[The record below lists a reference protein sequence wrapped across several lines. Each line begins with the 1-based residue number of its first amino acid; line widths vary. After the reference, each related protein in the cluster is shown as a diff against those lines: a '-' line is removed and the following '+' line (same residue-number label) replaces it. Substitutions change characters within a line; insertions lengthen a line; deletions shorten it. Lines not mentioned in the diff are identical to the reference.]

1 MNMESNFDDTMFE
14 VDEFD
19 ETPTPSNLET
29 DPKPEKTDNQE
40 TDSTPPSE
48 GDQEDDLTTE
58 VLRLRGIS
66 NPDKIKFEDES
77 GAVTERS
84 WDSLTKEEQIN
95 ILADQREH
103 QETNN
108 ELAEDEIDLINAI
121 RNSGM
126 SVQDYMQTITPQIN
140 QPQDTNQFDAM
151 SDEDL
156 YAFDIL
162 NKVGND
168 NITDEELDAALE
180 AAKANETLFKKTV
193 DGLRQQYNRLQ
204 EEQKQNIANQQQ
216 AAAQQRYQAFA
227 NVVNNQIDNFNSFAG
242 QPIQLSNQ
250 DKDNLSE
257 FMLALDEDG
266 SSALGKALQDPKLL
280 TKAAFWLLNEQ
291 ELIAELQKQQQDA
304 YTRGYNAGKGDI
316 LNKSKFVFKPTK
328 QTRRGSYS
336 SPPPHS
342 TQRCFTCH
350 CYWAWAF

>member
-1 MNMESNFDDTMFE
+1 MNMESNFDDSMFD

-19 ETPTPSNLET
+19 ETPTQEKQEP
-29 DPKPEKTDNQE
+29 DPKPEKTGNQE

-108 ELAEDEIDLINAI
+108 DLAEDEVDLINAI

-216 AAAQQRYQAFA
+216 AVAQQRYQAFA

-266 SSALGKALQDPKLL
+266 SSALGKALQDPELL

-291 ELIAELQKQQQDA
+291 DLIAELQKQQQDA

-328 QTRRGSYS
+328 QATSKKDES
-336 SPPPHS
+336 IWDSDD
-342 TQRCFTCH
+342 
-350 CYWAWAF
+350 WD

>member
-19 ETPTPSNLET
+19 ETPTPNNQET
-29 DPKPEKTDNQE
+29 DPKPEKTGNQE

-48 GDQEDDLTTE
+48 GNQEDDLTTE
-58 VLRLRGIS
+58 VLKLRGIS

-108 ELAEDEIDLINAI
+108 ELAEDEIDLINTI

-140 QPQDTNQFDAM
+140 QPQETNQFDAM

-328 QTRRGSYS
+328 PATSKKDES
-336 SPPPHS
+336 IWDSDD
-342 TQRCFTCH
+342 
-350 CYWAWAF
+350 WN

>member
-19 ETPTPSNLET
+19 ETPTPEKQEQ
-29 DPKPEKTDNQE
+29 DPKPEKEGNQE
-40 TDSTPPSE
+40 TDPPSE

-58 VLRLRGIS
+58 VLKLRGIS

-77 GAVTERS
+77 GAITERS

-95 ILADQREH
+95 ILADQRED
-103 QETNN
+103 QGTNN
-108 ELAEDEIDLINAI
+108 DLAEDELELINSI

-126 SVQDYMQTITPQIN
+126 SVQDYIQTITPQIN
-140 QPQDTNQFDAM
+140 QPQDTNQFDTM

-193 DGLRQQYNRLQ
+193 EGLRQQYNRLQ

-328 QTRRGSYS
+328 QTTSKKDES
-336 SPPPHS
+336 IWDSDD
-342 TQRCFTCH
+342 
-350 CYWAWAF
+350 WD

>member
-1 MNMESNFDDTMFE
+1 MNMESNFDDSMFD

-19 ETPTPSNLET
+19 ETPTQEKQEP
-29 DPKPEKTDNQE
+29 DPKPEKTGNQE

-58 VLRLRGIS
+58 VLKLRGIS

-108 ELAEDEIDLINAI
+108 DLAEDEIDLINAI

-257 FMLALDEDG
+257 FMLTLDEDG

-328 QTRRGSYS
+328 PATSKKDES
-336 SPPPHS
+336 IWDSDD
-342 TQRCFTCH
+342 
-350 CYWAWAF
+350 WD

>member
-19 ETPTPSNLET
+19 ETPTQEKQEP
-29 DPKPEKTDNQE
+29 DPKPEKEGNQD
-40 TDSTPPSE
+40 TTPPSE

-58 VLRLRGIS
+58 VLKLRGIN

-77 GAVTERS
+77 GAITERS

-108 ELAEDEIDLINAI
+108 DLAEDEIDLINAI

-140 QPQDTNQFDAM
+140 QPQDINQFDAM

-216 AAAQQRYQAFA
+216 AATQQRYQAFA

-266 SSALGKALQDPKLL
+266 SSALGKALQDPRLL

-316 LNKSKFVFKPTK
+316 LNKSKFVFKPAK
-328 QTRRGSYS
+328 QTTSKKDES
-336 SPPPHS
+336 IWDSDD
-342 TQRCFTCH
+342 
-350 CYWAWAF
+350 WD

>member
-19 ETPTPSNLET
+19 ETPSNLET

-328 QTRRGSYS
+328 QATSKKDES
-336 SPPPHS
+336 IWDSDD
-342 TQRCFTCH
+342 
-350 CYWAWAF
+350 WD

>member
-19 ETPTPSNLET
+19 ETPTQEKQEP
-29 DPKPEKTDNQE
+29 DPKPEKEGNQE
-40 TDSTPPSE
+40 TDPPSE

-58 VLRLRGIS
+58 VLKLRGIS

-77 GAVTERS
+77 GAITERS

-108 ELAEDEIDLINAI
+108 DLAEDEIELINAI

-140 QPQDTNQFDAM
+140 QLQDTNQFDTM

-328 QTRRGSYS
+328 QTTSKKDES
-336 SPPPHS
+336 IWDSDD
-342 TQRCFTCH
+342 
-350 CYWAWAF
+350 WD

>member
-19 ETPTPSNLET
+19 ETPTQEKQEP
-29 DPKPEKTDNQE
+29 DPKPEKEGNQE
-40 TDSTPPSE
+40 TASPSE

-58 VLRLRGIS
+58 VLKLRGIN

-77 GAVTERS
+77 GAITERS

-108 ELAEDEIDLINAI
+108 DLAEDEIDLINAI

-140 QPQDTNQFDAM
+140 QPQDINQFDAM

-266 SSALGKALQDPKLL
+266 SSALGKALQDPRLL

-328 QTRRGSYS
+328 QTTSKKDES
-336 SPPPHS
+336 IWDSDD
-342 TQRCFTCH
+342 
-350 CYWAWAF
+350 WD

>member
-19 ETPTPSNLET
+19 ETPTQEKQEP
-29 DPKPEKTDNQE
+29 DPKPEKEGNQE
-40 TDSTPPSE
+40 TDPPSE

-58 VLRLRGIS
+58 VLKLRGIS
-66 NPDKIKFEDES
+66 NPDKIKFQDES
-77 GAVTERS
+77 GAITERS

-95 ILADQREH
+95 ILADQRED
-103 QETNN
+103 QGTNN
-108 ELAEDEIDLINAI
+108 DLAEDEIELINSI

-126 SVQDYMQTITPQIN
+126 SVQDYIQTITPQIN
-140 QPQDTNQFDAM
+140 QPQDTNQFDTM

-193 DGLRQQYNRLQ
+193 EGLRQQYNRLQ

-266 SSALGKALQDPKLL
+266 SSALGKALQDPRLL

-316 LNKSKFVFKPTK
+316 LNKSKFVFKPAK
-328 QTRRGSYS
+328 QTTSKKDES
-336 SPPPHS
+336 IWDSDD
-342 TQRCFTCH
+342 
-350 CYWAWAF
+350 WD

>member
-1 MNMESNFDDTMFE
+1 MKMESNFDASMFDI
-14 VDEFD
+14 DEFD
-19 ETPTPSNLET
+19 ETPTQEKQEP
-29 DPKPEKTDNQE
+29 DPKPEKTGNQE

-108 ELAEDEIDLINAI
+108 DLAEDEADLINAI

-193 DGLRQQYNRLQ
+193 DGLRQQYKRIQ
-204 EEQKQNIANQQQ
+204 EEQKQNKENQQQ
-216 AAAQQRYQAFA
+216 AAAHQRYQAFA

-266 SSALGKALQDPKLL
+266 SSALGKALQDPKIL
-280 TKAAFWLLNEQ
+280 TKAAFFMLN
-291 ELIAELQKQQQDA
+291 QQD
-304 YTRGYNAGKGDI
+304 
-316 LNKSKFVFKPTK
+316 
-328 QTRRGSYS
+328 
-336 SPPPHS
+336 
-342 TQRCFTCH
+342 
-350 CYWAWAF
+350 

>member
-1 MNMESNFDDTMFE
+1 MNMESNFDDTMFD
-14 VDEFD
+14 VDEFE
-19 ETPTPSNLET
+19 ETPTQEKQEP
-29 DPKPEKTDNQE
+29 DPKPDKEDGP
-40 TDSTPPSE
+40 DSTPPSE

-58 VLRLRGIS
+58 VLKLRGIS

-108 ELAEDEIDLINAI
+108 DLAEDEIDLINAI

-242 QPIQLSNQ
+242 QPIQLSNE

-266 SSALGKALQDPKLL
+266 SSALGKALQDPRLL

-316 LNKSKFVFKPTK
+316 LNKSKFVFKPSK
-328 QTRRGSYS
+328 QATSKKDES
-336 SPPPHS
+336 IWDSDD
-342 TQRCFTCH
+342 
-350 CYWAWAF
+350 WN

>member
-1 MNMESNFDDTMFE
+1 MESNFDDTMFE

-19 ETPTPSNLET
+19 ETPTSEKQEP
-29 DPKPEKTDNQE
+29 DPKPEKEGNQE
-40 TDSTPPSE
+40 TPPSE

-58 VLRLRGIS
+58 VLKLRGIS

-77 GAVTERS
+77 GAITERS

-95 ILADQREH
+95 ILADQRED
-103 QETNN
+103 QGTNN
-108 ELAEDEIDLINAI
+108 DLAEDEIELINSI

-126 SVQDYMQTITPQIN
+126 SVQDYIQTITPQIN

-193 DGLRQQYNRLQ
+193 EGLRQQYNRLQ

-216 AAAQQRYQAFA
+216 AVAQQRYQAFA

-266 SSALGKALQDPKLL
+266 SSALGKALQDPRLL

-328 QTRRGSYS
+328 QATSKKDES
-336 SPPPHS
+336 IWDSDD
-342 TQRCFTCH
+342 
-350 CYWAWAF
+350 WD

>member
-19 ETPTPSNLET
+19 ETPTQEKQEP
-29 DPKPEKTDNQE
+29 DPKPEKEGNQE
-40 TDSTPPSE
+40 TPPPPSK

-58 VLRLRGIS
+58 VLKLRGIS

-95 ILADQREH
+95 ILADQRED
-103 QETNN
+103 QGTNN
-108 ELAEDEIDLINAI
+108 DLAEDEIELINAI

-126 SVQDYMQTITPQIN
+126 SVQDYIQTITPQIN

-193 DGLRQQYNRLQ
+193 EGLRQQYNRLQ

-216 AAAQQRYQAFA
+216 AVAQQRYQAFA

-266 SSALGKALQDPKLL
+266 SSALGKALQDPRLL

-328 QTRRGSYS
+328 QATSKKDES
-336 SPPPHS
+336 IWDSDD
-342 TQRCFTCH
+342 
-350 CYWAWAF
+350 WD

>member
-1 MNMESNFDDTMFE
+1 MESNFDDTMFE

-19 ETPTPSNLET
+19 ETPTPEKQEP
-29 DPKPEKTDNQE
+29 DPKPEKEGNQE
-40 TDSTPPSE
+40 TTPPSE

-58 VLRLRGIS
+58 VLKLRGIS

-95 ILADQREH
+95 ILADQRED
-103 QETNN
+103 QGANN
-108 ELAEDEIDLINAI
+108 DLAEDEIELINAI

-126 SVQDYMQTITPQIN
+126 SVQDYIQTITPQIN

-193 DGLRQQYNRLQ
+193 EGLRQQYNRLQ

-266 SSALGKALQDPKLL
+266 SSALGKALQDPRLL

-328 QTRRGSYS
+328 QATSKKDES
-336 SPPPHS
+336 IWDSDD
-342 TQRCFTCH
+342 
-350 CYWAWAF
+350 WD

>member
-1 MNMESNFDDTMFE
+1 MESNFDDTMFE

-19 ETPTPSNLET
+19 ETPTPEKQEP
-29 DPKPEKTDNQE
+29 DPKPEKESNQE
-40 TDSTPPSE
+40 TTPPSE

-58 VLRLRGIS
+58 VLKLRGIS

-95 ILADQREH
+95 ILADQRED

-108 ELAEDEIDLINAI
+108 DLAEDEIELINAI

-126 SVQDYMQTITPQIN
+126 SVQDYIQTITPQIN

-193 DGLRQQYNRLQ
+193 EGLRQQYNRLQ

-216 AAAQQRYQAFA
+216 AVAQQRYQAFA

-266 SSALGKALQDPKLL
+266 SSALGKALQDPRLL

-328 QTRRGSYS
+328 QATSKKDES
-336 SPPPHS
+336 IWDSDD
-342 TQRCFTCH
+342 
-350 CYWAWAF
+350 WD

>member
-19 ETPTPSNLET
+19 ETPTQEKQEP
-29 DPKPEKTDNQE
+29 DPKPEKEGNQE
-40 TDSTPPSE
+40 TTPPSE

-58 VLRLRGIS
+58 VLKLRGIN

-77 GAVTERS
+77 GAITERS

-108 ELAEDEIDLINAI
+108 DLAEDEIDLINAI

-162 NKVGND
+162 NKVGDD

-291 ELIAELQKQQQDA
+291 DLIAELQKQQQDA

-316 LNKSKFVFKPTK
+316 LNKSKFVFKPAK
-328 QTRRGSYS
+328 QTTSKKDES
-336 SPPPHS
+336 IWDSDD
-342 TQRCFTCH
+342 
-350 CYWAWAF
+350 WD

>member
-1 MNMESNFDDTMFE
+1 MESNFDDTMFE

-19 ETPTPSNLET
+19 ETPTPEKQEP
-29 DPKPEKTDNQE
+29 DPKPEKEGNQE
-40 TDSTPPSE
+40 TTSPSE

-58 VLRLRGIS
+58 VLKLRGIS

-95 ILADQREH
+95 ILADQRED
-103 QETNN
+103 QGTNN
-108 ELAEDEIDLINAI
+108 DLAEDEIELINAI

-126 SVQDYMQTITPQIN
+126 SVQDYIQTITPQIN

-193 DGLRQQYNRLQ
+193 EGLRQQYNRLQ

-266 SSALGKALQDPKLL
+266 SSALGKALQDPRLL

-328 QTRRGSYS
+328 QATSKKDES
-336 SPPPHS
+336 IWDSDD
-342 TQRCFTCH
+342 
-350 CYWAWAF
+350 WD

>member
-1 MNMESNFDDTMFE
+1 MNMKSNFDDTMFE

-19 ETPTPSNLET
+19 ETPTPEKQEP
-29 DPKPEKTDNQE
+29 DPKPEKEGNQE
-40 TDSTPPSE
+40 TPPPSE

-58 VLRLRGIS
+58 VLKLRGIS

-77 GAVTERS
+77 GAITERS

-95 ILADQREH
+95 ILADQRED
-103 QETNN
+103 QGTNN
-108 ELAEDEIDLINAI
+108 DLAEDEIELINSI

-126 SVQDYMQTITPQIN
+126 SVQDYIQTITPQIN

-193 DGLRQQYNRLQ
+193 EGLRQQYNRLQ

-216 AAAQQRYQAFA
+216 AVAQQRYQAFA

-266 SSALGKALQDPKLL
+266 SSALGKALQDPRLL

-328 QTRRGSYS
+328 QATSKKDES
-336 SPPPHS
+336 IWDSDD
-342 TQRCFTCH
+342 
-350 CYWAWAF
+350 WD

>member
-19 ETPTPSNLET
+19 ETPTPSNQET
-29 DPKPEKTDNQE
+29 DPKPEKTGNQE

-58 VLRLRGIS
+58 VLKLRGIS

-140 QPQDTNQFDAM
+140 QPQDTNQFDTM

-291 ELIAELQKQQQDA
+291 DLIAELQKQQQDA

-328 QTRRGSYS
+328 QATSKKDES
-336 SPPPHS
+336 IWDSDD
-342 TQRCFTCH
+342 
-350 CYWAWAF
+350 WD

>member
-1 MNMESNFDDTMFE
+1 MNMESNFDDSMFD

-19 ETPTPSNLET
+19 ETPTQEKQEP
-29 DPKPEKTDNQE
+29 DPKPEKTGNQE

-108 ELAEDEIDLINAI
+108 ELAEDEIDLINTI

-140 QPQDTNQFDAM
+140 QPQETNQFDAM

-162 NKVGND
+162 NKVGDD

-180 AAKANETLFKKTV
+180 AAKTNETLFKKTV

-266 SSALGKALQDPKLL
+266 SSALGKALQDPRLL

-291 ELIAELQKQQQDA
+291 DLIAELQKQQQDA

-328 QTRRGSYS
+328 QATSKKDES
-336 SPPPHS
+336 IWDSDD
-342 TQRCFTCH
+342 
-350 CYWAWAF
+350 WD

>member
-1 MNMESNFDDTMFE
+1 MESNFDDTMFE

-19 ETPTPSNLET
+19 ETPTPEKQEP
-29 DPKPEKTDNQE
+29 DPKPEKEGNQE
-40 TDSTPPSE
+40 TAPPSE

-58 VLRLRGIS
+58 VLKLRGIS

-77 GAVTERS
+77 GAITERS

-95 ILADQREH
+95 ILADQRED
-103 QETNN
+103 QGTNN
-108 ELAEDEIDLINAI
+108 DLAEDEIELINAI

-126 SVQDYMQTITPQIN
+126 SVQDYIQTITPQIN

-168 NITDEELDAALE
+168 NITDEELDDALE

-193 DGLRQQYNRLQ
+193 EGLRQQYNRLQ

-216 AAAQQRYQAFA
+216 AVAQQRYQAFA

-266 SSALGKALQDPKLL
+266 SSALGKALQDPRLL

-328 QTRRGSYS
+328 QATSKKDES
-336 SPPPHS
+336 IWDSDD
-342 TQRCFTCH
+342 
-350 CYWAWAF
+350 WD

>member
-19 ETPTPSNLET
+19 ETPTPEKPEP
-29 DPKPEKTDNQE
+29 DPKPEKE
-40 TDSTPPSE
+40 EGSTPPSG

-58 VLRLRGIS
+58 VLKLRGIS

-108 ELAEDEIDLINAI
+108 DLAEDEIELINSI

-140 QPQDTNQFDAM
+140 QPQDTNQFDSM

-193 DGLRQQYNRLQ
+193 EGLRQQYNRLQ

-227 NVVNNQIDNFNSFAG
+227 NVVNSQIDNFNSFAG

-316 LNKSKFVFKPTK
+316 LNKSKFVFKPSK
-328 QTRRGSYS
+328 QATSKKDES
-336 SPPPHS
+336 IWDSDD
-342 TQRCFTCH
+342 
-350 CYWAWAF
+350 WN

>member
-19 ETPTPSNLET
+19 ETPTQEKQEP
-29 DPKPEKTDNQE
+29 DPKPEKEGNQE
-40 TDSTPPSE
+40 TTPSSE

-58 VLRLRGIS
+58 VLKLRGIS

-77 GAVTERS
+77 GAITERS

-95 ILADQREH
+95 ILADSIEH

-108 ELAEDEIDLINAI
+108 DLAEDEIDLINDI

-140 QPQDTNQFDAM
+140 QPQDINQFDAM

-266 SSALGKALQDPKLL
+266 SSALGKALQDPRLL

-291 ELIAELQKQQQDA
+291 ELFAELQKQQQDA

-328 QTRRGSYS
+328 QTTSKKDES
-336 SPPPHS
+336 IWDSDD
-342 TQRCFTCH
+342 
-350 CYWAWAF
+350 WD

>member
-1 MNMESNFDDTMFE
+1 MNMESNFDDTMFD

-19 ETPTPSNLET
+19 ETPTQEKQEP
-29 DPKPEKTDNQE
+29 DPKPEKEGNQE
-40 TDSTPPSE
+40 TTPPSE

-58 VLRLRGIS
+58 VLKLRGIS

-77 GAVTERS
+77 GAITERS

-108 ELAEDEIDLINAI
+108 DLAEDEIDLINAI

-266 SSALGKALQDPKLL
+266 SSALGKALQDPRLL

-328 QTRRGSYS
+328 QTTSKKDES
-336 SPPPHS
+336 IWDSDD
-342 TQRCFTCH
+342 
-350 CYWAWAF
+350 WD

>member
-19 ETPTPSNLET
+19 ETPTPEKQEP
-29 DPKPEKTDNQE
+29 DPKPEKEGNQE
-40 TDSTPPSE
+40 TTPPSE

-58 VLRLRGIS
+58 VLKLRGIS

-77 GAVTERS
+77 GAITERS

-103 QETNN
+103 QETTN

-140 QPQDTNQFDAM
+140 QPQDTNQFDTM

-227 NVVNNQIDNFNSFAG
+227 NVINNQIDNFNSFAG

-328 QTRRGSYS
+328 PTTSKKDES
-336 SPPPHS
+336 IWDSDD
-342 TQRCFTCH
+342 
-350 CYWAWAF
+350 WD

>member
-19 ETPTPSNLET
+19 ETPTPEKQEP
-29 DPKPEKTDNQE
+29 DPKPEKEGNQE
-40 TDSTPPSE
+40 TTPPSE

-58 VLRLRGIS
+58 VLKLRGIS

-77 GAVTERS
+77 GAITERS

-95 ILADQREH
+95 ILADQRED
-103 QETNN
+103 QGTNN
-108 ELAEDEIDLINAI
+108 DLAEDEIELINAI

-140 QPQDTNQFDAM
+140 QPQDTNQFDTM

-216 AAAQQRYQAFA
+216 AAAQQRYWAFA

-266 SSALGKALQDPKLL
+266 SSALGKALQDPRLL

-328 QTRRGSYS
+328 QATSKKDES
-336 SPPPHS
+336 IWDSDD
-342 TQRCFTCH
+342 
-350 CYWAWAF
+350 WD

>member
-1 MNMESNFDDTMFE
+1 MNMESNFDDSMFD

-19 ETPTPSNLET
+19 ETPTQEKQEP
-29 DPKPEKTDNQE
+29 DPKPEKTGNQE

-108 ELAEDEIDLINAI
+108 DLAEDEADLINAI

-126 SVQDYMQTITPQIN
+126 GVQDYMQTITPQIN

-291 ELIAELQKQQQDA
+291 DLIAELQKQQQDA

-328 QTRRGSYS
+328 QATSKKDES
-336 SPPPHS
+336 IWDSDD
-342 TQRCFTCH
+342 
-350 CYWAWAF
+350 WD

>member
-19 ETPTPSNLET
+19 ETPTPNNQET
-29 DPKPEKTDNQE
+29 DPKPEKTGNQE
-40 TDSTPPSE
+40 TTPPSE

-58 VLRLRGIS
+58 VLKLRGIS

-77 GAVTERS
+77 GAITERS

-108 ELAEDEIDLINAI
+108 DLAEDEIDLINAI

-266 SSALGKALQDPKLL
+266 SSALGKALQDPRLL

-328 QTRRGSYS
+328 QATSKKDES
-336 SPPPHS
+336 IWDSDD
-342 TQRCFTCH
+342 
-350 CYWAWAF
+350 WD

>member
-19 ETPTPSNLET
+19 EKPTPDNLET
-29 DPKPEKTDNQE
+29 DPKPEKTGNQE

-48 GDQEDDLTTE
+48 EDQEDDLTTE
-58 VLRLRGIS
+58 VLKLRGIS

-108 ELAEDEIDLINAI
+108 DLAEDEVELINTI

-168 NITDEELDAALE
+168 NITDEELDAAIE

-291 ELIAELQKQQQDA
+291 DLIAELQKQQQDA

-328 QTRRGSYS
+328 QVMSKKDES
-336 SPPPHS
+336 IWDSDD
-342 TQRCFTCH
+342 
-350 CYWAWAF
+350 WD

>member
-1 MNMESNFDDTMFE
+1 MESNFDDTMFE

-19 ETPTPSNLET
+19 ETPTPEKQEP
-29 DPKPEKTDNQE
+29 DPKPEKEGNQE
-40 TDSTPPSE
+40 TTPPSE

-58 VLRLRGIS
+58 VLKLRGIS

-95 ILADQREH
+95 ILADQRED
-103 QETNN
+103 QGTNN
-108 ELAEDEIDLINAI
+108 DLAEDEIELINAI

-126 SVQDYMQTITPQIN
+126 SVQDYIQTITPQIN

-193 DGLRQQYNRLQ
+193 EGLRQQYNRLQ

-216 AAAQQRYQAFA
+216 AVAQQRYQAFA

-266 SSALGKALQDPKLL
+266 SSALGKALQDPRLL

-328 QTRRGSYS
+328 QATSKKDES
-336 SPPPHS
+336 IWDSDD
-342 TQRCFTCH
+342 
-350 CYWAWAF
+350 WD

>member
-19 ETPTPSNLET
+19 ESPTSETLET
-29 DPKPEKTDNQE
+29 DPKPEKTGKQE

-58 VLRLRGIS
+58 VLKLRGIS

-108 ELAEDEIDLINAI
+108 DLAEDEIDLINAI

-227 NVVNNQIDNFNSFAG
+227 NVVNNQIDNFDSFAG

-250 DKDNLSE
+250 EKDNLSE

-266 SSALGKALQDPKLL
+266 SSALGKALQDPRLL

-328 QTRRGSYS
+328 QATSKKDES
-336 SPPPHS
+336 IWDSDD
-342 TQRCFTCH
+342 
-350 CYWAWAF
+350 WN

>member
-1 MNMESNFDDTMFE
+1 MNMESNFDDSMFD

-19 ETPTPSNLET
+19 ETPTQEKQEP
-29 DPKPEKTDNQE
+29 DPKPEKTGNQE

-108 ELAEDEIDLINAI
+108 DLAEDEADLINAI

-266 SSALGKALQDPKLL
+266 SSALGKALQDPRLL

-291 ELIAELQKQQQDA
+291 DLIAELQKQQQDA

-328 QTRRGSYS
+328 QATSKKDES
-336 SPPPHS
+336 IWDSDD
-342 TQRCFTCH
+342 
-350 CYWAWAF
+350 WD

>member
-19 ETPTPSNLET
+19 ETPTPEKQEP
-29 DPKPEKTDNQE
+29 DPKPEKEGNQE
-40 TDSTPPSE
+40 TTPPSE

-58 VLRLRGIS
+58 VLKLRGIS

-77 GAVTERS
+77 GAITERS

-103 QETNN
+103 QETTN

-227 NVVNNQIDNFNSFAG
+227 NVINNQIDNFNSFAG

-328 QTRRGSYS
+328 QTTSKKDES
-336 SPPPHS
+336 IWDSDD
-342 TQRCFTCH
+342 
-350 CYWAWAF
+350 WD

>member
-1 MNMESNFDDTMFE
+1 MESNFDDTMFE

-19 ETPTPSNLET
+19 ETPTPEKQEP
-29 DPKPEKTDNQE
+29 DPKPEKEGNQE
-40 TDSTPPSE
+40 TTPPSE

-58 VLRLRGIS
+58 VLKLRGIS

-95 ILADQREH
+95 ILADQRED

-108 ELAEDEIDLINAI
+108 DLAEDEIELINAI

-126 SVQDYMQTITPQIN
+126 SVQDYIQTITPQIN

-193 DGLRQQYNRLQ
+193 EGLRQQYNRLQ

-216 AAAQQRYQAFA
+216 AVAQQRYQAFA

-266 SSALGKALQDPKLL
+266 SSALGKALQDPRLL

-328 QTRRGSYS
+328 QATSKKDES
-336 SPPPHS
+336 IWDSDD
-342 TQRCFTCH
+342 
-350 CYWAWAF
+350 WD

>member
-1 MNMESNFDDTMFE
+1 MNMESNFDDTMFD

-19 ETPTPSNLET
+19 ETPTPEKQEP
-29 DPKPEKTDNQE
+29 DPKPEKEEGSD
-40 TDSTPPSE
+40 PPSG

-108 ELAEDEIDLINAI
+108 DLAEDEIELINSI

-140 QPQDTNQFDAM
+140 QPQDTNQFDSM

-242 QPIQLSNQ
+242 QPIQLSNE

-291 ELIAELQKQQQDA
+291 ELIAELSKQQQDA

-316 LNKSKFVFKPTK
+316 LNKSKFVFKPSK
-328 QTRRGSYS
+328 QATSKKDES
-336 SPPPHS
+336 IWDSDD
-342 TQRCFTCH
+342 
-350 CYWAWAF
+350 WN

>member
-1 MNMESNFDDTMFE
+1 MESNFDDTMFE

-19 ETPTPSNLET
+19 ETPTPEKQEP
-29 DPKPEKTDNQE
+29 DPKPEKEGNQE
-40 TDSTPPSE
+40 TNPPSE

-58 VLRLRGIS
+58 VLKLRGIS

-77 GAVTERS
+77 GAITERS

-108 ELAEDEIDLINAI
+108 DLAEDEIELINTI

-140 QPQDTNQFDAM
+140 QPQDTNQFDSM

-193 DGLRQQYNRLQ
+193 EGLRQQYNRLQ

-216 AAAQQRYQAFA
+216 AVAQQRYQAFA

-266 SSALGKALQDPKLL
+266 SSALGKALQDPRLL

-328 QTRRGSYS
+328 QATSKKDES
-336 SPPPHS
+336 IWDSDD
-342 TQRCFTCH
+342 
-350 CYWAWAF
+350 WD

>member
-19 ETPTPSNLET
+19 ETPSNQET
-29 DPKPEKTDNQE
+29 DPKPEKTGNQE

-108 ELAEDEIDLINAI
+108 DLAEDEIDLINTI

-291 ELIAELQKQQQDA
+291 DLIAELQKQQQDA

-328 QTRRGSYS
+328 QATSKKDES
-336 SPPPHS
+336 IWDSDD
-342 TQRCFTCH
+342 
-350 CYWAWAF
+350 WD

>member
-19 ETPTPSNLET
+19 ETPTQEKQEP
-29 DPKPEKTDNQE
+29 DPKPEKIGNQE
-40 TDSTPPSE
+40 TTPSE

-58 VLRLRGIS
+58 VLKLRGIS

-77 GAVTERS
+77 GAITERS

-108 ELAEDEIDLINAI
+108 DLAEDEIDLINAI

-266 SSALGKALQDPKLL
+266 SSALGKALQDPRLL

-316 LNKSKFVFKPTK
+316 LNKSKFVFKPAK
-328 QTRRGSYS
+328 QTTSKKDES
-336 SPPPHS
+336 IWDSDD
-342 TQRCFTCH
+342 
-350 CYWAWAF
+350 WD

>member
-19 ETPTPSNLET
+19 ESPTSETLET
-29 DPKPEKTDNQE
+29 DPKPEKTGKQE

-58 VLRLRGIS
+58 VLKLRGIS

-95 ILADQREH
+95 ILADQREY

-108 ELAEDEIDLINAI
+108 DLAEDEIDLINAI

-250 DKDNLSE
+250 EKDNLSE

-266 SSALGKALQDPKLL
+266 SSALGKALQDPGLL

-328 QTRRGSYS
+328 QATSKKDES
-336 SPPPHS
+336 IWDSDD
-342 TQRCFTCH
+342 
-350 CYWAWAF
+350 WN

>member
-1 MNMESNFDDTMFE
+1 MESNFDDTMFE

-19 ETPTPSNLET
+19 ETPTPEKQEP
-29 DPKPEKTDNQE
+29 DPKPEKEGNQE
-40 TDSTPPSE
+40 TTPPGE

-58 VLRLRGIS
+58 VLKLRGIS

-95 ILADQREH
+95 ILADQRED
-103 QETNN
+103 QGTNN
-108 ELAEDEIDLINAI
+108 DLAEDEIELINAI

-126 SVQDYMQTITPQIN
+126 SVQDYIQTITPQIN

-193 DGLRQQYNRLQ
+193 EGLRQQYNRLQ

-216 AAAQQRYQAFA
+216 AVAQQRYQAFA

-266 SSALGKALQDPKLL
+266 SSALGKALQDPRLL

-328 QTRRGSYS
+328 QATSKKDES
-336 SPPPHS
+336 IWDSDD
-342 TQRCFTCH
+342 
-350 CYWAWAF
+350 WD